1 MKLALHWQILIGL
14 VLGAVVGLV
23 LNAAFG
29 TRGTET
35 EPVAVELPN
44 PPRTAEANLRSMTV
58 FDSPN
63 RTDITL
69 LRGGTATERY
79 VIDGTLEPQARREL
93 TASGA
98 KVFTSMAE
106 FSKLQPQVHDLFQKH
121 GASWGRYLG
130 ETASDLGGLFLR
142 MLKMISI
149 PLIIFSLTSGV
160 LGLGQAERLGTM
172 FGRTATYYV
181 ATSMLAICTGL
192 AMSNLIQPGMDKAIG
207 EQVEEIAITGGGS
220 GEGKGLGEVLF
231 EQVENLIPENPFQA
245 LADGNFLSI
254 IAFSIAF
261 AIFTLIVGGGPRDFF
276 TKLANDGFEV
286 MMALTS
292 AIIHLAPI
300 GVFFLIL
307 YATATQG
314 IGVFYTLGWYMVTVM
329 LALGFHAC
337 VTLPLIIWF
346 FAKRSP
352 LAFVKAMSPALLT
365 AFSTASSN
373 ATLPL
378 TLSNVEERAGISNKV
393 SSFVLPL
400 GATVNMDG
408 TALYEVVAVLF
419 IANISGVELTFA
431 QQVIIAITALLASI
445 GAAGIP
451 HAGLVMM
458 AIILQAV
465 GLPVEQQGLIIAVDR
480 VLDMGRTAVNVW
492 SDSCGCAV
500 VARLEGLDGQATPPP
515 PETPSEPATPAA
527 QAPVPPAQDARVSEA
542 PPSPS

>member
-23 LNAAFG
+23 LNATVG
-29 TRGTET
+29 TRGTAGD
-35 EPVAVELPN
+35 PVTVELPN
-44 PPRTAEANLRSMTV
+44 PPRTPEANLRGMTV

-63 RTDITL
+63 RTEITL
-69 LRGGTATERY
+69 LRGGIETNRY
-79 VIDGTLEPQARREL
+79 IIDGTLKPQARREL
-93 TASGA
+93 TGSGA

-106 FSKLQPQVHDLFQKH
+106 FSKEQPQVHDLFQKH

-192 AMSNLIQPGMDKAIG
+192 AMSNLVQPGLDTSIG
-207 EQVEEIAITGGGS
+207 QQVEEITITGGGT
-220 GEGKGLGEVLF
+220 GEGKSLGEVLF

-245 LADGNFLSI
+245 LSDGNFLSI

-314 IGVFYTLGWYMVTVM
+314 IGVFYILGEYMMTVL
-329 LALGFHAC
+329 LALVIHAC
-337 VTLPLIIWF
+337 VTLPLIVWF

-500 VARLEGLDGQATPPP
+500 VARLEGLDSRDTTSPPD
-515 PETPSEPATPAA
+515 TPSEPATPAA
-527 QAPVPPAQDARVSEA
+527 AAPVPPAQDVNVSEA